1 MLQDKKEENEGKHEY
16 MKTINNGMKKRL
28 TMTFALLLT
37 LALLLTGCTPNVA
50 QTEATAA
57 PEATATAETTAAVEA
72 TAAPDAAVS
81 SEVLNIGILPAESA
95 IPIILALEKGFFEEA
110 GLTVSIKAFSSPNDR
125 NVAVQAKE
133 LDGVIGDVMTGAAF
147 VDNGIPMKITSDISE
162 DFKILSSPNSGITE
176 MKDLAGKKVSLVK
189 NFILEYIMDQF
200 AAEGGFTYEIV
211 EIPSFSGRA
220 EALMADQVDGVVF
233 TEPQAGMLV
242 SQGAHLLGSSKTAGI
257 KGGTLLFTDETIN
270 NRPAD
275 IRVFY
280 QAYNKA
286 VDYMNSTDVAEYSEI
301 LTNYQFP
308 AAIGDYLSGMYGTF
322 QHAGVIAQDQFDN
335 IIVWTKDKGLI
346 SKTYA
351 YDELTDFSFI
361 Q

>member
-1 MLQDKKEENEGKHEY
+1 MMGNK
-16 MKTINNGMKKRL
+16 NGMKKRL
-28 TMTFALLLT
+28 AMIST
-37 LALLLTGCTPNVA
+37 LMLSLALLTGCAPKTTVA
-50 QTEATAA
+50 EATPA
-57 PEATATAETTAAVEA
+57 PE
-72 TAAPDAAVS
+72 AAVS
-81 SEVLNIGILPAESA
+81 SEILNIGILPAESA
-95 IPIILALEKGFFEEA
+95 IPIILALEKGFFEET
-110 GLTVSIKAFSSPNDR
+110 GLQVSIKAFSSPNDR

-147 VDNGIPMKITSDISE
+147 VDKGIPMKITSDISE
-162 DFKILSSPNSGITE
+162 DFKILSSPNSGITQ
-176 MKDLAGKKVSLVK
+176 MKDLAGKNVSLVK

-200 AAEGGFTYEIV
+200 AAKDGFTYEIV

-242 SQGAHLLGSSKTAGI
+242 QQGAHLLGSSKTDGI
-257 KGGTLLFTDETIN
+257 KGGTLLFTEDVIN

-275 IRVFY
+275 VQGFY

-286 VDYMNSTDVAEYSEI
+286 VDYMNTTDVSEYSDI
-301 LTNYQFP
+301 LANYQFP

-322 QHAGVIAQDQFDN
+322 QHAGVIAQDQFDS
-335 IIVWTKDKGLI
+335 IISWTKDKGVI
-346 SKTYA
+346 GKTYT

>member
-1 MLQDKKEENEGKHEY
+1 MDRNKK
-16 MKTINNGMKKRL
+16 GMNKRL
-28 TMTFALLLT
+28 AMILT
-37 LALLLTGCTPNVA
+37 LALSLALLLSGCAPKA
-50 QTEATAA
+50 SEA
-57 PEATATAETTAAVEA
+57 EATTAAGKS
-72 TAAPDAAVS
+72 VS
-81 SEVLNIGILPAESA
+81 GEVLNIGILPAESA
-95 IPIILALEKGFFEEA
+95 IPIILALEKGFFEET
-110 GLTVSIKAFSSPNDR
+110 GLQVAIKAFSSPNDR

-147 VDNGIPMKITSDISE
+147 VDKGIPMKITSDISE
-162 DFKILSSPNSGITE
+162 DFKILSSPNSGVTE

-200 AAEGGFTYEIV
+200 AAKDGFTYEIV

-220 EALMADQVDGVVF
+220 EALMANQVDAVVF

-308 AAIGDYLSGMYGTF
+308 AAIGDYLGGMYGTF

-346 SKTYA
+346 SKTYS
-351 YDELTDFSFI
+351 YEELTDFSFI